1 MTSEE
6 NNITNLIK
14 SKNEKVEN
22 ICYKEVHKIKLDKRD
37 GNNPIVFNTKSI
49 LTNLVDYSNAY
60 IEFQFDIKFAT
71 DAACT
76 KANLTLKNSHEM
88 ISELKIELNNR
99 IVSNESNVNYS
110 HIINHQLEN
119 SKNDDLIYR
128 NIDIHA
134 DVVKYDDTNKDI
146 FLTENG
152 DTMRVTSNVFLKDIS
167 NFFKNLHIPQK
178 FSEFNITLR
187 LVDSIYVTDQTGTS
201 QTLVSDNLYVD
212 QIELH
217 EMEEIQF
224 VKNYN
229 NFDVNISFL
238 ENFVM
243 KDTQS
248 ITDGDFNVRANN
260 CTNTNDMFLILVKDD
275 VVGENNTHT
284 NTLRLPN
291 KRAENLQLYIGNQLF
306 QTGIKSDIEAYLEL
320 KKRSEFF
327 DDLIIDYNRFLNNY
341 TIYAFPINRYS
352 KRDKSTKYINI
363 TGRGHD
369 EQASKTILIWRQ
381 MSNINLKINNNSLEI
396 RKKY

>member
-1 MTSEE
+1 MTTELTQ
-6 NNITNLIK
+6 IINLVK

-49 LTNLVDYSNAY
+49 LSNLIDYSNAY

-76 KANLTLKNSHEM
+76 KANLTLKNSYEM

-110 HIINHQLEN
+110 HIINHLLEN
-119 SKNDDLIYR
+119 SKTDDLIYR

-134 DVVKYDDTNKDI
+134 GVVKYDDTNKDI
-146 FLTENG
+146 FLTKNG
-152 DTMRVTSNVFLKDIS
+152 DTMRVTCNVFLKDIS
-167 NFFKNLHIPQK
+167 NFFKNLHMPLK

-187 LVDSIYVTDQTGTS
+187 LVDQIYVTDQAIYVTT
-201 QTLVSDNLYVD
+201 QTLVSANLYID
-212 QIELH
+212 QATLH
-217 EMEEIQF
+217 KMEEIQF

-229 NFDVNISFL
+229 NFDVNISLL

-243 KDTQS
+243 RGSQS
-248 ITDGDFNVRANN
+248 TTNLEFNVSVNN
-260 CTNTNDMFLILVKDD
+260 CTNTNDMFLMLIKD
-275 VVGENNTHT
+275 NN
-284 NTLRLPN
+284 NTLRMPN
-291 KRAENLQLYIGNQLF
+291 KRAKDLQLYIGNQLF

-327 DDLIIDYNRFLNNY
+327 DEFIIDYNRFLNNY
-341 TIYAFPINRYS
+341 TIYAFPMNRYS
-352 KRDKSTKYINI
+352 KRDKSTKYINVI
-363 TGRGHD
+363 GT
-369 EQASKTILIWRQ
+369 
-381 MSNINLKINNNSLEI
+381 
-396 RKKY
+396 